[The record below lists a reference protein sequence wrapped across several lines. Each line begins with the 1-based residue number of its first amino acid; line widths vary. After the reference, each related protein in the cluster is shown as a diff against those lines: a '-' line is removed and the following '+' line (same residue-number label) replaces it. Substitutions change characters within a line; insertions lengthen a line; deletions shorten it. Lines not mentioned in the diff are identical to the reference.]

1 MPYSQE
7 ELKKLDFYKRLTEE
21 DEQQYLQ
28 NKATLELRAGYSGS
42 ANQGG
47 VIRDSTNTI
56 LLFEDPYKNELLED
70 ESSKIVYNLKVN
82 TMKMVSGE
90 VKVIETSFTFKY
102 LMLVII

>member
-47 VIRDSTNTI
+47 VVRDSTNTI

-82 TMKMVSGE
+82 TLKTKESDTIIDE
-90 VKVIETSFTFKY
+90 VLDRGFRE
-102 LMLVII
+102 L